1 MPQVVAYA
9 LIYFLDLSVLTA
21 LGTIGITA
29 LSYAIVI
36 GAYYAYGSYQ
46 SRVAR
51 EAARSSFN
59 SSLKDRLV
67 MTATTDAPRSRIYGR
82 CRNVDGIVYK
92 ATHGDKKQFYT
103 FVIALAGH
111 EVDAIEDV
119 WFADQ
124 KVTLDG
130 AGYVLTAPYA
140 QISQRTETA
149 IGTLSNGA
157 GSITL
162 PHSPIA
168 GSVTVTQQVGST
180 IDGVI
185 INLAVSVSSFV
196 VSYSGGDAPND
207 ATGVTVAYQWADPS
221 QNARVRSFLG
231 SPGQDLSGA
240 LIALGITGITA
251 AHKFQGMA
259 CLLVT
264 LTYSIEAFPQGVPNF
279 SATMRG
285 ARVFD
290 PRTGL
295 TAWTRNPAL
304 IARDWSTYRYGG
316 GALASEIDDAI
327 LIASANACDVSTTFQ
342 TTPPITEATYYADL
356 VAPTLTDPTP
366 TLNEIVSAMAGKYA
380 WCGGRLRI
388 RAGSYSAP
396 VASIDESW
404 ASGAETIDI
413 TAGVPRIDL
422 VNVYRPSIADS
433 SKGYVV
439 APTVPVRAEAYVTAD
454 GQELPRDLT
463 LLAVTDFYHAQHVCG
478 AMLRDSRQ
486 ALTIKMPCNMKA
498 YPVEVFDVVSVTLA
512 RYGWAAKLFEVVSWA
527 FSPTGGVVLT
537 MKETAA
543 AIWTPSTTFTAQ
555 DEAPNTNLPLPWQVP
570 LATGLTIASGTASL
584 VDGSIVTRVLATWD
598 ATTSESVRQSGHVEL
613 QYWPLADA
621 LPAGDWLSDVSEGS
635 ATRTVL
641 SGLLTNRAYLF
652 RVRQVNSIG
661 TRGAWSL
668 QVAHVVARPPGSF
681 DVTFTARGGA
691 IVAGN
696 NGSKTTGAATI
707 WDSDIYTREGAYGA
721 CFASATVASLNGR
734 SMFGLNTDPTT
745 DSNYA
750 SLDFAW
756 YIEGWPGSQQLTIYE
771 SGVAQIGGIAA
782 IVVGDV
788 LAVYYDGAN
797 VRYTLNG
804 VVKRTVATTSGQ
816 TFYFDSSFYDV
827 GASLRS
833 MRFGLLSDIAPAL
846 AAAAAAQST
855 ANAAATDAASAVV
868 QLAAISSDAVLSKN
882 EKSAVMV
889 DWNAIATERANIL
902 ATASIYSIT
911 TDATNYSNAVIALSV
926 YLLSLSPAW
935 DDVTTNTPINGA
947 VFRSHF
953 ADVYSLRQ
961 TLLDH
966 IAIVAGQ
973 RATWA
978 GVSGVAVTTD
988 QITPGAATDVINV
1001 ALTNH
1006 VIPSL
1011 DASPSFFTTTLL
1023 SATYTNPSAAAISV
1037 EILANAAHHLVA
1049 GSASNQ
1055 ASGQTFLTQS
1065 INGATAA
1072 ALTGFAEPF
1081 AIVTAGTT
1089 GNWLTAF
1096 VCTMQLA
1103 AGASVTIELRLNLS
1117 ASGAGGPGSGWGTA
1131 SSMSSNTLSI
1141 NLIGIKR

>member
-9 LIYFLDLSVLTA
+9 LYYGLDMAILSA
-21 LGTIGITA
+21 LGTVGVTM

-36 GAYYAYGSYQ
+36 GAYYAYSSYQ
-46 SRVAR
+46 AK
-51 EAARSSFN
+51 AARDAARASFN
-59 SSLKDRLV
+59 STLKDRLV

-103 FVIALAGH
+103 FVVALAGH
-111 EVDAIEDV
+111 EIDAVEDV

-140 QISQRTETA
+140 QLAQQTTNA
-149 IGTLSNGA
+149 PGTLTNGA
-157 GSITL
+157 GSVTL
-162 PHSPIA
+162 ANPPTA
-168 GSVTVTQQVGST
+168 GSVSVTQTLGQNLDVINISLAVTVTGST
-180 IDGVI
+180 
-185 INLAVSVSSFV
+185 
-196 VSYSGGDAPND
+196 VSYSGGDPAYD
-207 ATGVTVAYQWADPS
+207 TVGVTVSYQWGQAS

-240 LIALGITGITA
+240 LIALGITGITT

-290 PRTGL
+290 PRTNL
-295 TAWTRNPAL
+295 VVWSRNPAL
-304 IARDWSTYRYGG
+304 IARDWATYRYGG
-316 GALASEIDDAI
+316 GALASEIDDQI

-342 TTPPITEATYYADL
+342 TVPPITEATYYADL
-356 VAPTLTDPTP
+356 VAPTLTDPTN

-404 ASGAETIDI
+404 ASGAGAIEI
-413 TAGVPRIDL
+413 TAGVARIDL
-422 VNVYRPSIADS
+422 VNIYRPSIADS

-439 APTVPVRAEAYVTAD
+439 APTVPVRAQPYITAD
-454 GQELPRDLT
+454 GQELTRDLT
-463 LLAVTDFYHAQHVCG
+463 LFAVTDYYHAQHVCG

-486 ALTIKMPCNMKA
+486 ALTIKMPCNNKA
-498 YPVEVFDVVSVTLA
+498 YPVEVFDVVSVTLPF
-512 RYGWAAKLFEVVSWA
+512 YGWAAKLFEVVSWNY
-527 FSPTGGVVLT
+527 SPTGGVVLT

-543 AIWTPSTTFTAQ
+543 AIWTPDVMFVAQ
-555 DEAPNTNLPLPWQVP
+555 DEAPNTNLPLPWLVP
-570 LATGLTIASGTASL
+570 QATGLAVVSGTAAL

-613 QYWPLADA
+613 QYWPIFDA
-621 LPAGDWLSDVSEGS
+621 LPVGDWLSDVSEGS
-635 ATRTVL
+635 ATRAVL
-641 SGLLTNRAYLF
+641 SSLLTNRAYVF

-661 TRGAWSL
+661 TRGSWSL
-668 QVAHVVARPPGSF
+668 QAVHVVARPPGSF
-681 DVTFTARGGA
+681 DVTFTARGGSV
-691 IVAGN
+691 VAGN
-696 NGSKTTGAATI
+696 TGTKTSAGGV

-721 CFASATVASLNGR
+721 CFASATVASISGR
-734 SMFGLNTDPTT
+734 VVFGLNTDPLT
-745 DSNYA
+745 DQSFT
-750 SLDFAW
+750 SIDFAW
-756 YIEGWPGSQQLTIYE
+756 YLEGFPNSMTLAIYE
-771 SGVAQIGGIAA
+771 SGVVQLSGIAPL
-782 IVVGDV
+782 VVGDV

-889 DWNAIATERANIL
+889 DWNAIATARANIL
-902 ATASIYSIT
+902 ATAATYAIT
-911 TDATNYSNAVIALSV
+911 TDATNYDAAVTALSV

-935 DDVTTNTPINGA
+935 DDVTTNTPITAA
-947 VFRSHF
+947 VFRSKF

-966 IAIVAGQ
+966 IAVAAGQ
-973 RATWA
+973 TATWS

-988 QITPGAATDVINV
+988 QITPNATTEVYSALDAVTQNV
-1001 ALTNH
+1001 AQVAPTLNVPYATFT
-1006 VIPSL
+1006 PS
-1011 DASPSFFTTTLL
+1011 
-1023 SATYTNPSAAAISV
+1023 
-1037 EILANAAHHLVA
+1037 VA
-1049 GSASNQ
+1049 CN
-1055 ASGQTFLTQS
+1055 
-1065 INGATAA
+1065 
-1072 ALTGFAEPF
+1072 
-1081 AIVTAGTT
+1081 V
-1089 GNWLTAF
+1089 
-1096 VCTMQLA
+1096 
-1103 AGASVTIELRLNLS
+1103 SVTIVGSGYKNDSSKGAMFPYCTSATASTVNAGELAVGTATRLAVSRAVFAVPAGVACTVGMRLICATS
-1117 ASGAGGPGSGWGTA
+1117 VGSGATMTDIHFTA
-1131 SSMSSNTLSI
+1131 EV
-1141 NLIGIKR
+1141 IKR